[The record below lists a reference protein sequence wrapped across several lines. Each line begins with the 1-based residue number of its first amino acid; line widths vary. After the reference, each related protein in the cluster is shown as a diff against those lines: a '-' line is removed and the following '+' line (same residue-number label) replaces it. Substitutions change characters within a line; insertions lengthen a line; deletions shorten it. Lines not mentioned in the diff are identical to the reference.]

1 METIKGKTDTGFKF
15 EISASVGDDWEL
27 LELISQ
33 AETNPLVIIK
43 VLNKIFD
50 QDQVDKLKE
59 HVRDD
64 NGIVST
70 TKLMSEVT
78 NIFTKAGEL
87 KNS

>member
-1 METIKGKTDTGFKF
+1 METIKGKTDTGFEF

-27 LELISQ
+27 LELISE
-33 AETNPLVIIK
+33 AETNPLAVIQI
-43 VLNKIFD
+43 LNRIFD
-50 QDQVDKLKE
+50 KEQVNSLKE

-87 KNS
+87 KN

>member
-1 METIKGKTDTGFKF
+1 METIKGKTDTGFEF

-27 LELISQ
+27 LELISE
-33 AETNPLVIIK
+33 AETNPLAVIKI
-43 VLNKIFD
+43 LNRIFD
-50 QDQVDKLKE
+50 KEQVNSLKE

-70 TKLMSEVT
+70 AKLMSEVT

-87 KNS
+87 KN

>member
-1 METIKGKTDTGFKF
+1 MEIIKGKTDSGFEF
-15 EISASVGDDWEL
+15 EIDPSVGDDWEL
-27 LELISQ
+27 LELISE
-33 AETNPLVIIK
+33 AETNPLAIIK

-70 TKLMSEVT
+70 AKLMSEVT
-78 NIFTKAGEL
+78 NIFSKIGEL

>member
-1 METIKGKTDTGFKF
+1 METIKGKTDTGFEF

-27 LELISQ
+27 LELISE
-33 AETNPLVIIK
+33 AETNPLAVIQI
-43 VLNKIFD
+43 LNKIFNKE
-50 QDQVDKLKE
+50 QVNSLKE

-64 NGIVST
+64 NGVVST

>member
-15 EISASVGDDWEL
+15 EIDSSVGDDWEL

-33 AETNPLVIIK
+33 VETNPLIIIK
-43 VLNKIFD
+43 VLNKMFD

-59 HVRDD
+59 HVRDE
-64 NGIVST
+64 NGFVST
-70 TKLMSEVT
+70 AKLMSEVT

-87 KNS
+87 KN